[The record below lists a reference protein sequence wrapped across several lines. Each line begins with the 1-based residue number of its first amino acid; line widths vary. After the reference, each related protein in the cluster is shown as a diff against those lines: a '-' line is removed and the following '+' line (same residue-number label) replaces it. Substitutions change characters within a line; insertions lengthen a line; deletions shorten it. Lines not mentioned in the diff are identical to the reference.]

1 MLRNKL
7 IIFMRQ
13 HVNPLSRN
21 FNQIERIPSLVE
33 MFGDPKLNL
42 HLDIGCA
49 SGDFLFDLALVNTSW
64 NYLGIEIR
72 ERLVKTAKS
81 KVREREINNLYFVF
95 GNAINI
101 LNDVQSKFI
110 IKNVKSISF
119 NFPDPWFK
127 KRHYKRRVVQP
138 DFINVL
144 SNSLPKGSLIF
155 IKTDVKDL
163 FDYMDCT
170 ISSNFNFQK
179 IDKKDFDL
187 NKSFNPSNF
196 KTNREKYV
204 IVNQL
209 DIFERIYRKT

>member
-1 MLRNKL
+1 
-7 IIFMRQ
+7 MRQ

-21 FNQIERIPSLVE
+21 FNQIECIPSLVE
-33 MFGDPKLNL
+33 MFGDSKLNL

-49 SGDFLFDLALVNTSW
+49 SGEFLFDLALVNTNW
-64 NYLGIEIR
+64 NYVGIEIR
-72 ERLVKTAKS
+72 ERLVKTAQS
-81 KVREREINNLYFVF
+81 RVREREIKNLYFVF

-110 IKNVKSISF
+110 IENVKSISF

-138 DFINVL
+138 EFIDLL

-170 ISSNFNFQK
+170 ISSNFKK
-179 IDKKDFDL
+179 IYKKDIDIS
-187 NKSFNPSNF
+187 KGFNPDNL
-196 KTNREKYV
+196 KTNRERYV
-204 IVNQL
+204 ILNQL
-209 DIFERIYRKT
+209 DIFEGVYLKT